1 MKRSL
6 AALLLSATILTGYA
20 AHAASEGSAPATP
33 PVTASRPTFGD
44 FGVDEA
50 GMDKSIAPGDDFY
63 GYVNGTWAKNTPIP
77 ADKANYGAFDGL
89 QDLSRART
97 HDILEAQRADPNSKI
112 GAA

>member
-6 AALLLSATILTGYA
+6 AVLLLSATILTGYV
-20 AHAASEGSAPATP
+20 AHAASEAGAPAVSP
-33 PVTASRPTFGD
+33 PAAKPTFGT

-63 GYVNGTWAKNTPIP
+63 SYVNGTWARNTPIP

-89 QDLSRART
+89 QDLSRVCRGNGGKPPGC
-97 HDILEAQRADPNSKI
+97 RAN
-112 GAA
+112 A